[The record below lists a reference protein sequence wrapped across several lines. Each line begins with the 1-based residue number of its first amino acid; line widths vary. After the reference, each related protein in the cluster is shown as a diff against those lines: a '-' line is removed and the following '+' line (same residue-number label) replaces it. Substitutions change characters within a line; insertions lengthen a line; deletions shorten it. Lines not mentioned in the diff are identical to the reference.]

1 MKIGEK
7 VLGKVKEM
15 IGRLLDEARA
25 EMDVAYMR
33 AESSLS
39 VSIVLKF
46 MSSKKMDFV
55 GIETSINFVADRI
68 KDFLEAEISETQP
81 NFFETTEKLRPKEG
95 SVTLSGGGISATLE
109 AKKK

>member
-7 VLGKVKEM
+7 VLGKAREM
-15 IGRLLDEARA
+15 IGRLIDQNRSEI
-25 EMDVAYMR
+25 DQAYMR

-39 VSIVLKF
+39 VSIGLKF
-46 MSSKKMDFV
+46 MPSKKMDFV

-81 NFFETTEKLRPKEG
+81 NLFETIEKLRPKEG
-95 SVTLSGGGISATLE
+95 SVTISGAGQSVTLE